1 MQTIQLTYKNDYAI
15 AQLDRGKANPINR
28 QMIHEITELANQ
40 IAKNDSVNGL
50 ILLGKEG
57 YFSAGLDLSELI
69 QLNKAGMTSFWKDF
83 TQMMAILVSFPKP
96 LIAAVTGHAPAGGCI
111 LAICADYRVMAEGN
125 YKIGLNE
132 VPVGIIVPKHIHSLY
147 SFWIG
152 ERTAYQNLMEG
163 KMVNPDKALQ
173 MGLIDEVVHL
183 TEVLTK
189 AEEKLQH
196 YLSFDGFTWRTT
208 KRNLRSKLIAEM
220 QHIDEKA
227 FAATIDH
234 WFSEEI
240 QSNLNKILSSLK
252 K

>member
-1 MQTIQLTYKNDYAI
+1 MQTIQLTHKNSYVI

-28 QMIHEITELANQ
+28 QMIQEITALANEFAQ
-40 IAKNDSVNGL
+40 DKAVKGL
-50 ILLGKEG
+50 ILTGKEG
-57 YFSAGLDLSELI
+57 YFSAGLDLSELV
-69 QLNKAGMTSFWKDF
+69 QLDKTGMVSFWREF
-83 TQMMAILVSFPKP
+83 TQMMATLVGFPKP
-96 LIAAVTGHAPAGGCI
+96 LVVALTGHAPAGGCI

-163 KMVNPDKALQ
+163 KMVSPEKALQ
-173 MGLIDEVVHL
+173 IGLIDEVVGL
-183 TEVLTK
+183 GEVLAK
-189 AEEKLQH
+189 AEEKMQQ
-196 YLSFDGFTWRTT
+196 YLAFDGITWQTT
-208 KRNLRSKLIAEM
+208 KLNLRAKLMTEM
-220 QHIDEKA
+220 QHIDEQA

-234 WFSEEI
+234 WFSAEI
-240 QSNLNKILSSLK
+240 QANLAKILSSLK